1 MAKHIPRNLRVL
13 LLLSLLLASCTVT
26 TTPAPLAALESI
38 TLKLS
43 WQHNTQFLG
52 FYVAQ
57 SRGYYAAEDLAVAIE
72 PLLNPAEAGQVP
84 ERVAAGEFDFG
95 MCSWSLVRAQR
106 QGVPVTAIAILFQLA
121 PGAFFARAGSGIV
134 TPADLAGRRVV
145 VKGPAWRD
153 LLEALLEHEG
163 LTLADVEEIPGGFDM
178 TPFLEGE
185 VEVWAGHLD
194 NEVVRARQQGL
205 ELVTLPLYE
214 YGIRTDTSTIFVSQA
229 MLEANPDRAV
239 RFLRA
244 SLRGW
249 EWAVENPIEAVDIM
263 LELFPEMA
271 AERDFHLASF
281 DASIPLI
288 RPPGVR
294 LGTIDCAAWVAHE
307 LLADLESTEGL
318 CTTAIVKAAWEG
330 E

>member
-1 MAKHIPRNLRVL
+1 VFLMVGCAAP
-13 LLLSLLLASCTVT
+13 A
-26 TTPAPLAALESI
+26 TPAPMATLEPT
-38 TLKLS
+38 TLKLN
-43 WQHNTQFLG
+43 WEHGTQFLG

-57 SRGYYAAEDLAVAIE
+57 SRGYYAAEGLAVTIE
-72 PLLNPAEAGQVP
+72 PLLYPAEADQMP

-95 MCSWSLVRAQR
+95 MCSWSLVRAQG
-106 QGVPVTAIAILFQLA
+106 QGVPLTAIATILQLA
-121 PGAFFARAGSGIV
+121 PGAFFARADSGIV
-134 TPADLAGRRVV
+134 TPADLAGRTVA
-145 VKGPAWRD
+145 VKSPTWRD
-153 LLEALLEHEG
+153 LLEMLLAHEG
-163 LTLADVEEIPGGFDM
+163 LTLADVEEVPGGFDM
-178 TPFLEGE
+178 TPFFEGK
-185 VEVWAGHLD
+185 VEVWAGYLN

-205 ELVTLPLYE
+205 ELVTLPLHE
-214 YGIRTDTSTIFVSQA
+214 YGIETSAITIFSGQA
-229 MLEANPDRAV
+229 ALEADPDRAV

-249 EWAVENPIEAVDIM
+249 EWAVENPTEAVDIM
-263 LELFPEMA
+263 LELCPEMA

-318 CTTAIVKAAWEG
+318 CTTAILKAAWEG